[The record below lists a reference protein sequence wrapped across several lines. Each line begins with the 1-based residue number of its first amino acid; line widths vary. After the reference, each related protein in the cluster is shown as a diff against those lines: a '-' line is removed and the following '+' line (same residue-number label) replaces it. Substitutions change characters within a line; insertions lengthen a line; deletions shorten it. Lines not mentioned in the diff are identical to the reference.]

1 MGHNVIGTGNLQK
14 TGVGTDGPTSAT
26 SQCRLSGHS
35 SKYWPCGALLD
46 SDHQSHVPTVKQPV
60 SVIK

>member
-35 SKYWPCGALLD
+35 SKY
-46 SDHQSHVPTVKQPV
+46 
-60 SVIK
+60 